1 MNIMKTD
8 STDFHSCNFF
18 TLMTTSTVFC
28 SDVLEVLKLPDNIL
42 LVLIFQIYYLFGKKK
57 LIFSSLSLKLLC
69 GPLFIHPCKPWLSIT
84 HTH

>member
-18 TLMTTSTVFC
+18 MLIKSNTVFC
-28 SDVLEVLKLPDNIL
+28 SDVLEVLKHPDNSL

-57 LIFSSLSLKLLC
+57 LIFSSFSLKLLR
-69 GPLFIHPCKPWLSIT
+69 GPLFIQPSKWWLSIT
-84 HTH
+84 HIC